1 MAMHWRCLIGV
12 HQWRLVQTGRRDAY
26 SECVRCGKHDWVRHL
41 NRHVGGRSSGNLPP
55 GG

>member
-12 HQWRLVQTGRRDAY
+12 HQWR
-26 SECVRCGKHDWVRHL
+26 HL
-41 NRHVGGRSSGNLPP
+41 DRQLGGRSSGNLPP